1 LRIARWYDKEGRS
14 LRGGQE
20 SIAVVKLNLHGV
32 NLANRNVLGV
42 LKGELYAEL
51 GVLVLEQFPCK
62 PFLVEVVIVSWDQS
76 AFD

>member
-1 LRIARWYDKEGRS
+1 MRIARWYDKEGRS

-42 LKGELYAEL
+42 LKVELDTEL
-51 GVLVLEQFPCK
+51 SCLV
-62 PFLVEVVIVSWDQS
+62 VD
-76 AFD
+76 